1 MKEIFFQKAL
11 TNPII
16 SVTIDKH
23 DIFLIPQNS
32 NSENI
37 LYYKSY
43 LNYYSMII
51 LKKQEK
57 NKKIFQEV
65 LK

>member
-11 TNPII
+11 MKPVISRTN
-16 SVTIDKH
+16 DKH

-51 LKKQEK
+51 LKEQEK